1 MSDVYCW
8 VTKGRVA
15 LDEWRQEAVP
25 SSGRGRKEKRA
36 VDAHAGNRKDY
47 NNQASVWG
55 VMVGAAVIADR
66 GIKRRVLARMP
77 GNRAAVGISV
87 PATRG
92 RGRESLGGCRLV
104 GTSQLTGRVDWRE
117 KNVTWALRS

>member
-1 MSDVYCW
+1 
-8 VTKGRVA
+8 
-15 LDEWRQEAVP
+15 
-25 SSGRGRKEKRA
+25 
-36 VDAHAGNRKDY
+36 
-47 NNQASVWG
+47 
-55 VMVGAAVIADR
+55 
-66 GIKRRVLARMP
+66 MP

-117 KNVTWALRS
+117 KNATWAVTVDRVSGGCQPSSVSAWWGRGGGRSK